1 VSNMRD
7 AVGLCLPYGKTNSQY
22 ETEFEPATN
31 TVWGYFNPK
40 EGVPCYSLGLL
51 KDILEHDQA
60 LVRNGGK
67 VEVEGALN
75 DVNYYVTASRT
86 PGIFN
91 VGGDLALF
99 AMLIKAGN
107 REALAQYAKLCI
119 DNIYPRTQAFFTPT
133 LTKITL
139 VQGDALGG
147 GFECALASDV
157 IVAEESAQMG
167 LPEILFNL
175 FPGMGACSLLARR
188 IGMRAA
194 EELILSGKI
203 MSATELHKMGVVDV
217 IATDGQGE
225 TAVRNWIAKNAKRRN
240 GLQALHRARQ
250 FIHPIT
256 RQELDGVVGLW
267 VDAALRLTDRDL
279 KMMHHLVRAQARR
292 MESRPTGGASNVLE
306 MPLAEPLAAAGIRLQ
321 IAALV

>member
-1 VSNMRD
+1 MSNLRD
-7 AVGLCLPYGKTNSQY
+7 NVGMCLPYGKANSQY
-22 ETEFEPATN
+22 ETEFEPATG

-40 EGVPCYSLGLL
+40 DGVPCYSLGLL

-67 VEVEGALN
+67 VEVEGALH

-99 AMLIKAGN
+99 SMLIKAGD
-107 REALAQYAKLCI
+107 RAALAQYAKLCI
-119 DNIYPRTQAFFTPT
+119 DNIHPRTRSFFSPT
-133 LTKITL
+133 LTKIVL
-139 VQGDALGG
+139 VQGEALGG

-188 IGMRAA
+188 IGIRAA
-194 EELILSGKI
+194 EELILSGKV
-203 MSATELHKMGVVDV
+203 MSATDLHKMGIVDV
-217 IATDGQGE
+217 LATDGQGE

-240 GLQALHRARQ
+240 GLQAVMRARQ
-250 FIHPIT
+250 FIHPVT
-256 RQELDGVVGLW
+256 REELDGIVGLW
-267 VDAALRLTDRDL
+267 VDAALRLGERDL
-279 KMMHHLVRAQARR
+279 KMMNRLVRAQERR
-292 MESRPTGGASNVLE
+292 MHARHAGGGSVVE
-306 MPLAEPLAAAGIRLQ
+306 MPLAEPLAAAGIQLP
-321 IAALV
+321 IAAIV

>member
-1 VSNMRD
+1 MSNLRD
-7 AVGLCLPYGKTNSQY
+7 TVGLCIPYGKPDSQY
-22 ETEFEPATN
+22 ETEFEPATG

-40 EGVPCYSLGLL
+40 DGAPCYSLGLL
-51 KDILEHDQA
+51 KDILDHDQQ
-60 LVRNGGK
+60 LVANRGQ
-67 VEVEGALN
+67 VEVDGMLHP
-75 DVNYYVTASRT
+75 VNYYVTASRT

-99 AMLIKAGN
+99 AMLIKA
-107 REALAQYAKLCI
+107 RDRDALTQYAKLCI
-119 DNIYPRTQAFFTPT
+119 DNIFPRTRGFFSPT

-194 EELILSGKI
+194 EDLILSGKVLPA
-203 MSATELHKMGVVDV
+203 SELYKMGIVDV
-217 IATDGQGE
+217 LATDGQGE
-225 TAVRNWIAKNAKRRN
+225 TAVRNWIVKNAKRRN
-240 GLQALHRARQ
+240 GMQAVHRARD
-250 FIHPIT
+250 FIHPVT
-256 RQELDGVVGLW
+256 REELDGIVGLW
-267 VDAALRLTDRDL
+267 VDAALRLGERDL
-279 KMMHHLVRAQARR
+279 RMMNRLVRAQMRR
-292 MESRPTGGASNVLE
+292 TESRETGGGCNVVE
-306 MPLAEPLAAAGIRLQ
+306 MPLAEPLAAVGIQLPL
-321 IAALV
+321 AAVV